1 MYNIVLFSSV
11 ELLFINN
18 SGPLSLIFTYS
29 LPIIHNIYVYTQQEP
44 EQYAD
49 AVLGLIQKY
58 HVISK
63 RFYRKSRITY
73 NRQIIK
79 DLTIIR
85 K

>member
-29 LPIIHNIYVYTQQEP
+29 LPIIHNIYVYTAGTQ
-44 EQYAD
+44 QYAD
-49 AVLGLIQKY
+49 AVLGLILKN

-73 NRQIIK
+73 NRKIIK
-79 DLTIIR
+79 YLTIIR